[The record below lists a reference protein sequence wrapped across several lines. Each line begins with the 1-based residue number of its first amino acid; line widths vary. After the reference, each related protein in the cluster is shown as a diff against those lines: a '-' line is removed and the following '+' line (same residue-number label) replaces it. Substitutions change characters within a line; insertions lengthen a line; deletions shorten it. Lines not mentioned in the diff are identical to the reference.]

1 MAKFP
6 RDEKPIQLVL
16 FFIVLVFSLWFIWR
30 AFSSNIPAPKPI
42 AENLPVARKIIEKPP
57 SSDTAS
63 KDSSEQSDRSPIIS
77 IDPGHQKQANLDL
90 EPIGP
95 GSSRMKEKAR
105 GGARG
110 IVSKIPEYKITLQ
123 ISMRLKALLE
133 KAGIRVV
140 MTRETDDVNVSNIER
155 ARIANEAKANL
166 FVRIHADGS
175 ESPLINGISTLY
187 PSRNQWTEAIHSESL
202 RAAQLI
208 QQELIR
214 NTGRKDNG
222 IVARND
228 LTGFNWS
235 KVPVVLVEVGFLSN
249 PEEDEL
255 LNDSEFQQRIAQG
268 IFDGIKSYLAGTL
281 PKR

>member
-16 FFIVLVFSLWFIWR
+16 LFIVLVFSLWFIWR

-57 SSDTAS
+57 SPDTAS

-222 IVARND
+222 IVARDD

-268 IFDGIKSYLAGTL
+268 IFNGIKRYLEYN
-281 PKR
+281 